1 MAMKTLPSATRCL
14 WLIATGLLLVPAHAD
29 ISLLPGKKKDKER
42 KREQEAAREKLSTMS
57 PEVKSGQVNF
67 VMGRAVDIPLQ
78 AATATVS
85 GLRFLIRE
93 QPKFGTLSE
102 IRPSPNNPAIGIVT
116 YTHNGGPD
124 LADSFSYACKV
135 GEGSYSAPGV
145 VTLMGQRPAPKLEVT
160 KQPFFGKVL
169 PGTEMMAKFEVTN
182 KGIGPFVGEIAW
194 QAPWKGPPRIEL
206 QVGQTQEFAVAVTP
220 TVPGILTW
228 ETFLQPGEDG
238 SRLRLWIQCEQSFVV
253 APSRAKM
260 SYDEA
265 TGGRKVKVQISNSTP
280 APIHLTLDK
289 PSRLKGPSE
298 VDLEGTRLQ
307 EVEFTL
313 APEDVAAFRGEVLV
327 NGVSMNQ
334 RLTIEADPEPAQIQ
348 LANASQKTLDFGRH
362 EMGATTEMKLA
373 VRNIGGVIAAGK
385 LQALP
390 PLSVANGG
398 TFNVEPG
405 ATLEIPIVLSSEKT
419 GTFSTELVFTGNG
432 GELKVP
438 VRAIVFD
445 PKVADAAPAPAAA
458 KAETAPAKGMPQ
470 TPAAAKP
477 APAKP
482 AAVAATP
489 LAVDGVQKPKPAPAP
504 TAVGSAADN
513 SRIAGMMQAYLGAYG
528 TPIDPALLNKELG
541 RVEQIRVE
549 KIATN
554 EIELSWAVPEGKSLV
569 SSYQVEHGR
578 QMYAPGAQMWVPVWR
593 VMTEAKPLYFS
604 DGRVGVRLSGLIASS
619 QYQMRIRAMDADGKL
634 SESSDVYTITTAAPF
649 RFPDW
654 LWQLLLVIAF
664 AGLGYTAFQLR
675 QGRWKLREAV

>member
-1 MAMKTLPSATRCL
+1 MKTPSSATRCL
-14 WLIATGLLLVPAHAD
+14 LLLATGLLLLPAHAD

-67 VMGRAVDIPLQ
+67 VMGRTVDIPLQ

-102 IRPSPNNPAIGIVT
+102 IRLSTENPSVGIVT

-145 VTLMGQRPAPKLEVT
+145 VTLMGQRPEPKLEVT

-169 PGTEMMAKFEVTN
+169 PGTEMIAKFEVTN

-206 QVGQTQEFAVAVTP
+206 KVGQTQEFAVAVTP

-228 ETFLQPGEDG
+228 ETYLQPGADS

-253 APSRAKM
+253 APSRARM
-260 SYDEA
+260 SYDEE

-289 PSRLKGPSE
+289 PSRLKGPAE
-298 VDLEGTRLQ
+298 LELEGTRMQ

-313 APEDVAAFRGEVLV
+313 APDDVAAFRGEVLV

-334 RLTIEADPEPAQIQ
+334 RVTVEADPEPAQIQ
-348 LANASQKTLDFGRH
+348 LANAAQKTLDFGKT
-362 EMGATTEMKLA
+362 EMGASTERKLA
-373 VRNIGGVIAAGK
+373 VRNVGGVIAAIK

-390 PLSVANGG
+390 PLSVPAGG
-398 TFNVEPG
+398 AYNVEPG
-405 ATLEIPIVLSSEKT
+405 ATLEIPVMLSSEKT
-419 GTFSTELVFTGNG
+419 GTFSNELVFSGNG

-438 VRAIVFD
+438 VRAVVFD
-445 PKVADAAPAPAAA
+445 PKVADAEMPAATTTAQPAAA
-458 KAETAPAKGMPQ
+458 KGKAAPSPAKAGP
-470 TPAAAKP
+470 T
-477 APAKP
+477 KP
-482 AAVAATP
+482 AAVAAAP
-489 LAVDGVQKPKPAPAP
+489 LAVAGVQKPKPAPRPA
-504 TAVGSAADN
+504 AGGAADT
-513 SRIAGMMQAYLGAYG
+513 SLVAGMINAYLGAYG
-528 TPIDPALLNKELG
+528 PPIDEALMNKELG

-549 KIATN
+549 KITTD
-554 EIELSWAVPEGKSLV
+554 EIELSWPVPEGKALI
-569 SSYQVEHGR
+569 SSYQVEQGR
-578 QMYAPGAQMWVPVWR
+578 QMYAPAAQMWLPVWR
-593 VMTEAKPLYFS
+593 VMSEAKPMFFS
-604 DGRVGVRLSGLIASS
+604 EGRVGVRLSGLTASS
-619 QYQMRIRAMDADGKL
+619 QYQMRIRSMDADGKL

-649 RFPDW
+649 HFPDW